1 MLVLNLSIFF
11 CVFFFTLMAYL
22 GRAGLV
28 VLRQKNDHQKSLLEC
43 DKEKEFNVHQRK
55 EIIIC
60 IKQQFHAI
68 IMKLVTDTVHR
79 IGKITHK

>member
-28 VLRQKNDHQKSLLEC
+28 VFGHRKSLLEC

-55 EIIIC
+55 EIIIY